1 MIVLSSSQNT
11 CLFQFLKELL
21 SIWIISINKFYYKL
35 RLTLVFVWL
44 NSNFVPYLRV
54 WLKNLVSFLVDYK
67 VALFQCTFCEKL
79 RRTFRLLQFFQIVG
93 HTKLFKPKNLKKKKL
108 IRVDY
113 LLQAGAELGEA
124 QLNWDLAEQILKWY
138 EQILNKL
145 WAFHKQDMKNF
156 WTGWEQIMKASWKRR
171 NYLWWTISA
180 VNKLW
185 TSHEQIMNN

>member
-1 MIVLSSSQNT
+1 MCCPLLSLNT
-11 CLFQFLKELL
+11 CFFQFLKELL

-93 HTKLFKPKNLKKKKL
+93 HTKLFKPKNLKKKAHSCGL
-108 IRVDY
+108 FITSW
-113 LLQAGAELGEA
+113 GWEGWSSAELG
-124 QLNWDLAEQILKWY
+124 
-138 EQILNKL
+138 
-145 WAFHKQDMKNF
+145 F
-156 WTGWEQIMKASWKRR
+156 GWR
-171 NYLWWTISA
+171 NPKKG
-180 VNKLW
+180 VNKSWTNFEHFINKTWKNSEQVGNKSWRSHEKEGIIYFELFLQL
-185 TSHEQIMNN
+185 TSHILIMND

>member
-44 NSNFVPYLRV
+44 NSNLVPYLRV

-93 HTKLFKPKNLKKKKL
+93 HTKLFKPKDLKKRSSFVWIIFYKL
-108 IRVDY
+108 
-113 LLQAGAELGEA
+113 LLSWVKLSWTGI
-124 QLNWDLAEQILKWY
+124 W
-138 EQILNKL
+138 LNK
-145 WAFHKQDMKNF
+145 
-156 WTGWEQIMKASWKRR
+156 S
-171 NYLWWTISA
+171 
-180 VNKLW
+180 
-185 TSHEQIMNN
+185 